1 MPFPPNLPE
10 SMLMALSYEFL
21 IERAE
26 QAASE
31 AAGALLD
38 NVRDRALRSEKAWR
52 AMAEQLRQVTE
63 GRELARLERL
73 AVSAMPT

>member
-1 MPFPPNLPE
+1 
-10 SMLMALSYEFL
+10 MALSYEFL

-26 QAASE
+26 QAAAE

-73 AVSAMPT
+73 VAAAMPS

>member
-1 MPFPPNLPE
+1 
-10 SMLMALSYEFL
+10 MLMALSYEFL

-73 AVSAMPT
+73 AVAAMPS

>member
-1 MPFPPNLPE
+1 
-10 SMLMALSYEFL
+10 MALSYEFL

-73 AVSAMPT
+73 AMSAMPT

>member
-1 MPFPPNLPE
+1 
-10 SMLMALSYEFL
+10 MALSYEFL

-26 QAASE
+26 QAAAE

-52 AMAEQLRQVTE
+52 AMADQLREVAE
-63 GRELARLERL
+63 GRERTRIERL
-73 AVSAMPT
+73 AAASVAA

>member
-1 MPFPPNLPE
+1 
-10 SMLMALSYEFL
+10 MALSYEFL

-26 QAASE
+26 QAATE

-52 AMAEQLRQVTE
+52 AMADQLREVAE
-63 GRELARLERL
+63 GRERTRVERL
-73 AVSAMPT
+73 AATALPV

>member
-1 MPFPPNLPE
+1 
-10 SMLMALSYEFL
+10 MALSYEFL

-73 AVSAMPT
+73 ADAAMPA

>member
-1 MPFPPNLPE
+1 
-10 SMLMALSYEFL
+10 MALSYEFL

>member
-1 MPFPPNLPE
+1 
-10 SMLMALSYEFL
+10 MALSYEFL
-21 IERAE
+21 IERAD

-52 AMAEQLRQVTE
+52 AMAAQLRDAAE
-63 GRELARLERL
+63 SRELARLERL
-73 AVSAMPT
+73 AATAMPS

>member
-1 MPFPPNLPE
+1 
-10 SMLMALSYEFL
+10 MALSYEFI

-26 QAASE
+26 QAATE

-52 AMAEQLRQVTE
+52 AMANQLREVAE
-63 GRELARLERL
+63 GRERTRLERL
-73 AVSAMPT
+73 ASALDTV